1 MKYRYE
7 MHQHT
12 APCSHCGKAD
22 PVELVRKLKEAGYA
36 GCVLTD
42 HFYHG
47 NTGIDRD
54 LPWDEFC
61 KPYEEAYMLAKAEG
75 DKIGVDVLFGLE
87 ESVGEG
93 KEVLLYGI
101 TPEYMYMHPELR
113 EGGLEAVYTSAR
125 EFGALVIQAHPFR
138 DRDYIPEPNKPL
150 NPELLDGYEV
160 FNLGNRP
167 ENNEK
172 AAAELSQC
180 GKILTAG
187 SDCHREESE
196 TRAGIES
203 DVRITSEKQLAE
215 VLRGGNYTL
224 FGML

>member
-12 APCSHCGKAD
+12 APCSHCGRAD
-22 PVELVRKLKEAGYA
+22 PVELVKKLKEDGYA
-36 GCVLTD
+36 GCVFTD

-47 NTGIDRD
+47 NSGINRAM
-54 LPWDEFC
+54 PWEEFC
-61 KPYEEAYMLAKAEG
+61 KPYEQAYRLAKAEG
-75 DKIGVDVLFGLE
+75 DKIGVDILFGLE
-87 ESVGEG
+87 EHVGEG

-113 EGGLEAVYTSAR
+113 EGGLEAVYKSAND
-125 EFGALVIQAHPFR
+125 FGALVIQAHPFR
-138 DRDYIPEPNKPL
+138 DRDYIE
-150 NPELLDGYEV
+150 NPDKLLDSKYLDGYEI

-172 AAAELSQC
+172 ALLLLSDS

-187 SDCHREESE
+187 SDCHRNESE
-196 TRAGIES
+196 TRAGIET

-215 VLRGGNYTL
+215 VLRSGAFTL
-224 FGML
+224 FGTE